1 MLSNHTRRGYSV
13 VSTVAVHL
21 KLLIH
26 ATIRSG
32 TPNFWPPG
40 HVIGYEHTFIGTI
53 ADFLTALAADQP
65 FHANFED
72 ALAVQKVLAASQE
85 FSTRRKWISA
95 DSLRDL
101 LQQRGPEGSR
111 SGGRVFRRPK
121 MDFPWR
127 WRA

>member
-1 MLSNHTRRGYSV
+1 M

-85 FSTRRKWISA
+85 FSTRRSVSVRFSFQLPTSRRAEPVERRDSA
-95 DSLRDL
+95 SSPALMAL
-101 LQQRGPEGSR
+101 
-111 SGGRVFRRPK
+111 K
-121 MDFPWR
+121 
-127 WRA
+127 